1 MPTGAPPRCVA
12 TAGTGARRHA
22 RSPVGQDV
30 ASMQALVTDPQRPH
44 STRVAAVPEP
54 RPRGAAVLVRPL
66 EVGVCGTDR
75 EISEG
80 LFGVAP
86 DGEEA
91 LVLGHELLGAVA
103 RDGHGFARGDLVA
116 ATVRRSCERCPA
128 CAAGAPDACDTGDY
142 RERGITRLHGFASE
156 LVAEAP
162 EHLVAVPRALGRL
175 GVLAEPASVAER
187 GLRHVRAVGGRQP
200 WGPRRALVLRT
211 GAVGMLATYLLRMD
225 GLDVWTAS
233 RSAGGDKARLVAACG
248 ARHVATSETAL
259 AALAADVGGF
269 DVVLEAAGDAQ
280 LMLDA
285 LALLR
290 RNGVACLLG
299 IDGRPREIAL
309 DRRVLG
315 VDAILGNR
323 ALFGSVNANRV
334 DWTAAVEHLD
344 RARERWPEALEAFVG
359 LRVPLD
365 GFADAFAFG
374 GVKATLALEVS
385 R

>member
-12 TAGTGARRHA
+12 TAGAGPRRHA

-54 RPRGAAVLVRPL
+54 RPRGDAVLVRPL

-103 RDGHGFARGDLVA
+103 RDGHGFAAGDLVA
-116 ATVRRSCERCPA
+116 ATVRRSCGQCAP
-128 CAAGAPDACDTGDY
+128 CAAGAPDACDTGDS
-142 RERGITRLHGFASE
+142 RERGITRLHGFAAE

-162 EHLVAVPRALGRL
+162 EHLVAVPRGLGRL

-187 GLRHVRAVGGRQP
+187 ALRHVRAVGARQP
-200 WGPRRALVLRT
+200 WRPRRALVLGT
-211 GAVGMLATYLLRMD
+211 GAIGMLATYLLRMD
-225 GLDVWTAS
+225 GLEVWTAS
-233 RSAGGDKARLVAACG
+233 RSAGGEKARLVAACG
-248 ARHVATSETAL
+248 ARHVATRETAL
-259 AALAADVGGF
+259 APLAAGVGGF

-285 LALLR
+285 LGLLG
-290 RNGVACLLG
+290 RNGVACVLG
-299 IDGRPREIAL
+299 IDGRPREVRI
-309 DRRVLG
+309 DGRELG
-315 VDAILGNR
+315 VDAVLGNR
-323 ALFGSVNANRV
+323 ALFGSVNANRTGC
-334 DWTAAVEHLD
+334 TAAVEHLD
-344 RARERWPEALEAFVG
+344 RARERWPDSLEAFVG
-359 LRVPLD
+359 LRAPLD
-365 GFADAFAFG
+365 GFADAFGFG
-374 GVKATLALEVS
+374 GVKATLRLEDA
-385 R
+385 